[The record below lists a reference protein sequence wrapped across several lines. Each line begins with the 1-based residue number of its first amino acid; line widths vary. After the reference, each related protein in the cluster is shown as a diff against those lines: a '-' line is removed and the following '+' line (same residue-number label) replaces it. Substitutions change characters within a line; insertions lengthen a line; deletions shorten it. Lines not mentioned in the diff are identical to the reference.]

1 MAMQHP
7 WILPFLPLTSAPIQ
21 LTLPHPSQHHHHHTA
36 VHQQVPASTM
46 GLTLQPVM
54 TPSGTLL
61 LPALQQ
67 NAAAAVA
74 AFAAAAAAQGSWPSM
89 ANSAVMMTNF
99 PRCRLKVF
107 DSRSVCVC
115 VCAVAARYFASFT
128 ASSISRV
135 NDNIWTQPLNDAYP
149 MPIFLAVTLAVLRES
164 TSECR

>member
-21 LTLPHPSQHHHHHTA
+21 LTLPPPPPHHHHHTA

-74 AFAAAAAAQGSWPSM
+74 AFAAAAAAQGSFSM

-107 DSRSVCVC
+107 YSFRVSWWVVIL
-115 VCAVAARYFASFT
+115 AFT

-135 NDNIWTQPLNDAYP
+135 SDDIWSNPLNDTYLVR
-149 MPIFLAVTLAVLRES
+149 IFRIGLFFFVSRI
-164 TSECR
+164 

>member
-1 MAMQHP
+1 MQHP

-21 LTLPHPSQHHHHHTA
+21 LTLPPPPPPHHHHHTA
-36 VHQQVPASTM
+36 VHQQVPVSTM

-74 AFAAAAAAQGSWPSM
+74 AFAAAAAAQGSFSM

-107 DSRSVCVC
+107 YSFCVSRQLVIL
-115 VCAVAARYFASFT
+115 AFT
-128 ASSISRV
+128 ASSISCV
-135 NDNIWTQPLNDAYP
+135 SDNI
-149 MPIFLAVTLAVLRES
+149 
-164 TSECR
+164 